1 MSGLSPSLASSQNV
15 FNEGDNKAVFTL
27 LLIAFVSVR

>member
-15 FNEGDNKAVFTL
+15 FNESDNKALFTL
-27 LLIAFVSVR
+27 YLIALCAIF

>member
-1 MSGLSPSLASSQNV
+1 MSGLSPSLESSHNV

-27 LLIAFVSVR
+27 YLIAVASVR